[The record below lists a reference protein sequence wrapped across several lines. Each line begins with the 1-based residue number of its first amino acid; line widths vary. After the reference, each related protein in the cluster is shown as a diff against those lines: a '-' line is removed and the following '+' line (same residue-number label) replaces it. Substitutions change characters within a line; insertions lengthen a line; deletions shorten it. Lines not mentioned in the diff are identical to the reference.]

1 LKRNDLF
8 DKWNFCFEINI
19 INNGGRKLAIGNQ
32 HNGSEERLMI
42 LIKVKFSIVSFSIG
56 KTGSSTIGFSKQ
68 FFCRNNRV
76 NNFSETSRLEAK
88 VFKV

>member
-1 LKRNDLF
+1 
-8 DKWNFCFEINI
+8 
-19 INNGGRKLAIGNQ
+19 LAIGNQ

-56 KTGSSTIGFSKQ
+56 KKGSSTIGFSTIDSSVGII
-68 FFCRNNRV
+68 V
-76 NNFSETSRLEAK
+76 NKSFSETSRLEAK